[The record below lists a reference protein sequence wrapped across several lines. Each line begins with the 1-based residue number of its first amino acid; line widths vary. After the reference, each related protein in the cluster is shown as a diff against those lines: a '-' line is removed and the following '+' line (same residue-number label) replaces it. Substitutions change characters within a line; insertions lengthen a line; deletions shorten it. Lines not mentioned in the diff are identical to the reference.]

1 MYKERIECKN
11 LPTPLTDRLAV
22 GGYGLCNCISAK
34 VDTAEL
40 KCFLLLHSSKND
52 VVVDADIVEVME
64 VPERPEGP
72 LEIFNVTDTRAQLQW
87 YPPRD
92 AGGGTIIGYII
103 DARELDKID
112 IIR

>member
-1 MYKERIECKN
+1 M
-11 LPTPLTDRLAV
+11 
-22 GGYGLCNCISAK
+22 
-34 VDTAEL
+34 
-40 KCFLLLHSSKND
+40 
-52 VVVDADIVEVME
+52 VDADIVEVME

-72 LEIFNVTDTRAQLQW
+72 MEIFNVTETRAQLQW

-92 AGGGTIIGYII
+92 AGGGPIIGYII